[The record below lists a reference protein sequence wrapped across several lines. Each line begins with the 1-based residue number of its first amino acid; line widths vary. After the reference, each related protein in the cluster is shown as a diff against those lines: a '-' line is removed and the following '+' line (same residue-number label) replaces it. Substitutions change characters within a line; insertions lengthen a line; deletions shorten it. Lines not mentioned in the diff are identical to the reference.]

1 MKVAEICRKHGITDQ
16 TFYNWKKKYDGLS
29 ADELRRL
36 KDLEQ
41 ENFRL
46 KRIVADQAIDIQVLK
61 DITSKSGNVRAK
73 EQCITYIKEKYPKV
87 KRARA
92 CKLLNCSRSKAYYK
106 KKMPVKDAPIKAAIE
121 KVIGHS
127 LKGRK
132 KIIPL
137 VQMQHP
143 EMGSSKIRRVYEQ
156 NDLQLT
162 KNPKKRKRSDGKNQ
176 AEVPMKANEEWDID
190 FMHDTLAEGKT
201 IRSLN
206 VIDPYNRECKGMSI
220 RYSFAARRV
229 IEFLDRLIEIYG
241 KPSIFAPIM
250 GLNSLRK
257 FSNYG

>member
-1 MKVAEICRKHGITDQ
+1 
-16 TFYNWKKKYDGLS
+16 
-29 ADELRRL
+29 
-36 KDLEQ
+36 
-41 ENFRL
+41 
-46 KRIVADQAIDIQVLK
+46 
-61 DITSKSGNVRAK
+61 
-73 EQCITYIKEKYPKV
+73 
-87 KRARA
+87 
-92 CKLLNCSRSKAYYK
+92 
-106 KKMPVKDAPIKAAIE
+106 MPVKDAPIKAAIE

-176 AEVPMKANEEWDID
+176 AEVPLIANEEWDID

-241 KPSIFAPIM
+241 KPKYIRSDNGPEFTSKVFQLWLKKREIGWRNIQRGKPVQNCFVERFNRTAREELFDANLFFTLDHANELAQAFRYDYNHNRPHESLGNKTPI
-250 GLNSLRK
+250 
-257 FSNYG
+257 NYAA